1 MPLKPLRR
9 NYFMTDAELSSFT
22 FNLLSSMT
30 RDDTEFTARGVTS
43 VERTALETLATAF
56 ESFPDDE
63 FYRADITTAVED
75 KDALRETMSV
85 NIRDIVQCAIIKW
98 GEGSGRYK
106 KFGTKNV
113 GSEGDKAFLTT
124 SRQVVTVGTAYLTDL
139 SSVGLTQTMLDDL
152 SADADSFH
160 DALIA
165 IYDAEELR
173 DDKTQ
178 ERIQKGNEIYEFV
191 TKYCQ
196 IGKIIWDDVD
206 EAKYNDYVIYPTEHH
221 QLSKPQNLTAEY
233 VAGSPAVNHL
243 GWDAVAE
250 ATSYDVYV
258 SIRDIGA
265 PSGNFNPLDTFTD
278 NFADVPPVDNKR
290 NYYKIKA
297 KNSESTSDYS
307 DEAYVDV
314 SVS

>member
-9 NYFMTDAELSSFT
+9 RYFMTDAELSSFT

-30 RDDTEFTARGVTS
+30 RDDTEFTARGITS

-56 ESFPDDE
+56 EALPDDE
-63 FYRADITTAVED
+63 FYRAEVSLAVQN
-75 KDALRETMSV
+75 KDDLRAAMEV
-85 NIRDIVQCAIIKW
+85 KVRDIVQCAIIKW
-98 GEGSGRYK
+98 GEGSPQYK
-106 KFGTKNV
+106 KFSTRKMTRE
-113 GSEGDKAFLTT
+113 SDKSFLTT
-124 SRQVVTVGTAYLTDL
+124 ARQVVLVGTNYLTDL
-139 SSVGLTQTMLDDL
+139 TSAGLTQTMLDDL
-152 SADADSFH
+152 EDDADSFH

-178 ERIQKGNEIYEFV
+178 ERIEKGNEIYELV
-191 TKYCQ
+191 AKYCQ

-206 EAKYNDYVIYPTEHH
+206 EAKYNDYIIYPQEHH

-233 VAGSPAVNHL
+233 VGGSPAVNHL

-265 PSGNFNPLDTFTD
+265 PSGDFNHLDTFTD

-314 SVS
+314 SAS